1 MNAAAAP
8 LHRVACVDDDP
19 DILVITKLA
28 LEEVGG
34 LVVIDFP
41 GPRAVIEGLA
51 AAKPDLILMDV
62 MMPEIDGPAAL
73 RLLREGGS
81 NVPVVFMTARVQSH
95 EVANYIALGA
105 AGVISKPFDPLTL
118 AQKLD
123 DIWRKAVEG

>member
-1 MNAAAAP
+1 MTAAP

-19 DILVITKLA
+19 DILAITKLA
-28 LEEVGG
+28 LEEFGG
-34 LVVIDFP
+34 LVVTDFP
-41 GPRAVIEGLA
+41 GSRAAIEGVA
-51 AAKPDLILMDV
+51 AANPDLILMDV

-73 RLLREGGS
+73 RMLREGGS

-95 EVANYIALGA
+95 EIANYVALGA

-123 DIWRKAVEG
+123 EIWRKTVEG